1 MCPYIPAMTPI
12 IRCATI
18 DMTRGEARSDAD
30 MSLCRDQQFH
40 PSSNPAGMGH
50 HVDHPDSLMIPANA
64 PYI

>member
-1 MCPYIPAMTPI
+1 
-12 IRCATI
+12 
-18 DMTRGEARSDAD
+18 MTRGEARSDAA

-64 PYI
+64 PYLSRLG